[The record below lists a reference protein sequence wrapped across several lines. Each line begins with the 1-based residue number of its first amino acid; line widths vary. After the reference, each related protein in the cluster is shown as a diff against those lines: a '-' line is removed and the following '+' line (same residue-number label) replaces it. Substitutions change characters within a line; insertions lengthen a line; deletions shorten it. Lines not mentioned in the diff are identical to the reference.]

1 MAESVSNQ
9 MHFKH
14 YEFMAFNVA
23 TENKIA
29 KYCK

>member
-9 MHFKH
+9 IHFKH

-23 TENKIA
+23 SENKIA
-29 KYCK
+29 K